1 MGPVLGAALISGGL
15 SYLGSRQSA
24 RMSQASAREQMAF
37 QAEQTG
43 TGYQRAVADMKKAGL
58 NPMLAAKLGPAASA
72 SGAMA
77 QIPDFGTAV
86 QRGIQG
92 GQLASAAAVQA
103 EQAKLTRAQT
113 EVARMQP
120 TEIEARV
127 DQIRQNISESEV
139 RAELGSL
146 NAREK
151 RLLVLTLE
159 AAQDLD
165 PEAYKQLKFGFNKT
179 LLDGLIETM
188 VTAEKA
194 MPSMQ
199 DVVKYF
205 RYLQDQGENVGT
217 RILEMIEEL
226 RK

>member
-1 MGPVLGAALISGGL
+1 MSVLGAALISGGL

-43 TGYQRAVADMKKAGL
+43 TGYQRAIADMKKAGL

-92 GQLASAAAVQA
+92 GQLASASAVQA

-113 EVARMQP
+113 EVARMNVSQ
-120 TEIEARV
+120 IEASV
-127 DQIRQNISESEV
+127 NQTIANTDNIEV
-139 RAELGSL
+139 QTELKRL
-146 NAREK
+146 DIREK
-151 RLLVLTLE
+151 RLLVLAKETLQ
-159 AAQDLD
+159 AID
-165 PEAYKQLKFGFNKT
+165 PEAYRAIQFGMDRNI
-179 LLDGLIETM
+179 LAGLVEASVGM
-188 VTAEKA
+188 EKA
-194 MPSMQ
+194 IPTME
-199 DVVKYF
+199 DVKRF
-205 RYLQDQGENVGT
+205 FQYLKDSGVGVYQ
-217 RILEMIEEL
+217 RALEMLGEL
-226 RK
+226 R